1 MFEEMVNNLRHS
13 DSFRFGTVVR
23 EDPMAEDGSREG
35 ADIVDRNMSA
45 VVQQRAGFAPEDE
58 ELPRA
63 ETSSPVHI
71 VIHKSA

>member
-45 VVQQRAGFAPEDE
+45 VVQQ
-58 ELPRA
+58 L
-63 ETSSPVHI
+63 SLIHI
-71 VIHKSA
+71 SEPTRPY